1 MSLITQNTL
10 FPEYTDFSC
19 PQNQRCARPYCISTS
34 FSSPHSVVGAIGF
47 NPVEQLEEPHLN
59 IQISNCGGLE
69 DFSSALF
76 EQSKLSFDDFVVQIE
91 TNPDVFSDPSL
102 GTIHILRHQNSGHFQ
117 PHFSRLHQC
126 QPFFDDY

>member
-1 MSLITQNTL
+1 M
-10 FPEYTDFSC
+10 
-19 PQNQRCARPYCISTS
+19 
-34 FSSPHSVVGAIGF
+34 VGAIGF

-102 GTIHILRHQNSGHFQ
+102 GTHHILRQQNSGHFR
-117 PHFSRLHQC
+117 PHFTRSNQYQL
-126 QPFFDDY
+126 FFNNLEQEGMC